1 MPQDTQLIFA
11 DRVGH
16 FYGSRFGFPL
26 MAGRLLGYLLVCDS
40 PQQSI
45 DQLSAA
51 LRASRSAITDAA
63 TLLASLRMVQRVRR
77 AGERADLVSLTPV
90 SQQLQRFFDSTV
102 HEEQAVLYRMGL
114 PLVADSRP
122 ARRVPLQEA
131 IVLAEFLAER
141 LPMIM
146 AEWGGQRDELY
157 AGTNHA
163 APKDERSDTRPG

>member
-16 FYGSRFGFPL
+16 FYGSRFGFPP
-26 MAGRLLGYLLVCDS
+26 MAGRLLGYLFVCDS

-51 LRASRSAITDAA
+51 LLASRSVVTDAV
-63 TLLASLRMVQRVRR
+63 TLLASYRMVQRVRT
-77 AGERADLVSLTPV
+77 AGERVDRVSLTPV
-90 SQQLQRFFDSTV
+90 SQQLERFFDSTV
-102 HEEQAVLYRMGL
+102 HEKHAVLYRAGL

-122 ARRVPLQEA
+122 ARRAPLQEA
-131 IVLAEFLAER
+131 IALAEFLAER

-146 AEWGGQRDELY
+146 DEWSGQRDELY
-157 AGTNHA
+157 AATNRA
-163 APKDERSDTRPG
+163 TPIDERSDAS